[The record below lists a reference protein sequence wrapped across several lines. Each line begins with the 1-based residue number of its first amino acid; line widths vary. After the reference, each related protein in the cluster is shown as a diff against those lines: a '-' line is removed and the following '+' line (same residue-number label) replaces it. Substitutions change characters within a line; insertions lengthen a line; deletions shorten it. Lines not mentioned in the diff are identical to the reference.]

1 LYKNGRRTLMTIY
14 QKQYEQIQ
22 IEVRRDF
29 LERME
34 SSVRQKNPPAFARVP
49 REEVPVE
56 MNRIVNQA
64 AAFGFDHSGEV
75 ERFALLDLRLGSHA
89 PRFFADTEVRRL
101 RNDRRSSAVQRIGK
115 LEQLAQAFRNP

>member
-1 LYKNGRRTLMTIY
+1 MTIY

-34 SSVRQKNPPAFARVP
+34 SSVRQKNPGAFARIP
-49 REEVPVE
+49 REEVPGE

-64 AAFGFDHSGEV
+64 ATFGFEYSGEI
-75 ERFALLDLRLGSHA
+75 ERFAIIELRLGTRA
-89 PRFFADTEVRRL
+89 PRFFGGPDVKRL
-101 RNDRRSSAVQRIGK
+101 QTDRQSVPVQRIGK
-115 LEQLAQAFRNP
+115 LEQLAQAFPTS